1 MKSDEFWRSNDCK
14 GTSLGVP
21 THHFEVFFNET
32 THLGPRLVG
41 SPKRWQVI
49 SPGSQ
54 MSCVQKKIQTQR
66 IFRNALQRVNP
77 ALNDL
82 DGFVLVLLAYLHV
95 RCLKL
100 LKSSSDLTYPAKKKN
115 TIYKPVSLLSIHAP
129 ESPIKQHAAPFLSM
143 FPKSISQGRSFFKAR
158 PKVSNLLPSDTVPL
172 LRMGYTHIYIY
183 IYIHIYIYYI
193 YIYILYIYNIYI
205 YNISGN
211 QRVPLAII
219 FGRCSNIWSRN
230 HLVIIPYQ
238 RINKGSNKGIFKEAF
253 PYLGVISILLDHL

>member
-41 SPKRWQVI
+41 LPKRWQVI

-66 IFRNALQRVNP
+66 IFRNAVQRVNP

-100 LKSSSDLTYPAKKKN
+100 LKSSSDLTYPAKKKK
-115 TIYKPVSLLSIHAP
+115 IYINPLVCCP
-129 ESPIKQHAAPFLSM
+129 SM
-143 FPKSISQGRSFFKAR
+143 PQNHPSNNMRRRSFPCSR
-158 PKVSNLLPSDTVPL
+158 NPSPKGDLFSKHGQKFRTYCQV
-172 LRMGYTHIYIY
+172 
-183 IYIHIYIYYI
+183 
-193 YIYILYIYNIYI
+193 ILYL
-205 YNISGN
+205 S
-211 QRVPLAII
+211 
-219 FGRCSNIWSRN
+219 
-230 HLVIIPYQ
+230 
-238 RINKGSNKGIFKEAF
+238 
-253 PYLGVISILLDHL
+253 